1 MGNPN
6 RIRPLTDEEEA
17 EIQKQIAS
25 DPDDSDVTDEEL
37 AQARPFK
44 DVFPD
49 LYKKIERARGRPK
62 LEKPKQEVSIR
73 LDQDVIAKYFME
85 FRNDPQRHRR
95 VAHVHIF
102 AAVGDCRR

>member
-17 EIQKQIAS
+17 EIQKEIAA

-37 AQARPFK
+37 TQARPFK

-49 LYKKIERARGRPK
+49 LYKKIEPARGRPK
-62 LEKPKQEVSIR
+62 LEKPKQVVSIR
-73 LDQDVIAKYFME
+73 LDQDVIAKYKATGKGWQA
-85 FRNDPQRHRR
+85 RIND
-95 VAHVHIF
+95 VLKKAKL
-102 AAVGDCRR
+102 G

>member
-17 EIQKQIAS
+17 EIQKQIAA

-62 LEKPKQEVSIR
+62 LEKPKQVVSIR
-73 LDQDVIAKYFME
+73 LDQDVIAKYKATGKGWQA
-85 FRNDPQRHRR
+85 RIND
-95 VAHVHIF
+95 VLKNAKL
-102 AAVGDCRR
+102 G

>member
-17 EIQKQIAS
+17 EIQKQIAA
-25 DPDDSDVTDEEL
+25 DPDDSDVTDGEL

-62 LEKPKQEVSIR
+62 LEKPKQVVSIR
-73 LDQDVIAKYFME
+73 LDQDVIAKYKATGKGWQA
-85 FRNDPQRHRR
+85 RIND
-95 VAHVHIF
+95 VLKNAKL
-102 AAVGDCRR
+102 G